1 MKHKRAIN
9 FEMTISTSEANM
21 TTLSNQTRVCWW
33 NDSSKDDS
41 TPFIYDDLEAILGGS
56 FSALLAIGGFT
67 FNLLVISAVM
77 YHRKTR
83 EQTLTPFIISLCS
96 SDLIFSLAT
105 LPLFAIR
112 FFARYGTLN

>member
-1 MKHKRAIN
+1 MAI
-9 FEMTISTSEANM
+9 
-21 TTLSNQTRVCWW
+21 LPNQTSICWW

-41 TPFIYDDLEAILGGS
+41 TPFIYDDFEAILGAS
-56 FSALLAIGGFT
+56 FSTLLAICGFT

-83 EQTLTPFIISLCS
+83 EQTLTPFIISLCT

-112 FFARYGTLN
+112 FFARYLTVNSTTNQAAIRFYINK